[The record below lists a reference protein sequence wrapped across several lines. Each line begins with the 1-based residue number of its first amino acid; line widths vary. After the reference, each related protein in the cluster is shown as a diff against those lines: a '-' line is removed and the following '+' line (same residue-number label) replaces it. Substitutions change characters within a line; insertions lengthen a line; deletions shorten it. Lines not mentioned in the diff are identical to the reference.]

1 MFKLL
6 VIAAIAVSLAGS
18 LSAMSAQGFGQ
29 NRLADL
35 TSEHDALGRRNRAPV
50 PLSLR

>member
-18 LSAMSAQGFGQ
+18 LSAMSAQNFGQ
-29 NRLADL
+29 NDSQMSRQSSTPSGAG
-35 TSEHDALGRRNRAPV
+35 TER
-50 PLSLR
+50 PLL

>member
-1 MFKLL
+1 MFKVL

-29 NRLADL
+29 NDSQISRQSTTPSGAGTERPFL
-35 TSEHDALGRRNRAPV
+35 
-50 PLSLR
+50 

>member
-29 NRLADL
+29 
-35 TSEHDALGRRNRAPV
+35 HDAQISRQSSTGAGTERPFL
-50 PLSLR
+50 